1 MIEYKSYKKF
11 LPDALA
17 LRTPVA
23 TWGNAEVWTKNLQQD
38 QNQRKNQQRRD
49 ALRFDGDNIEPLP
62 YSSSTKHFYHFLND
76 LSHALYHL
84 LDDLL

>member
-23 TWGNAEVWTKNLQQD
+23 TWGNAEV
-38 QNQRKNQQRRD
+38 
-49 ALRFDGDNIEPLP
+49 
-62 YSSSTKHFYHFLND
+62 
-76 LSHALYHL
+76 
-84 LDDLL
+84 